1 MHSKHANAAAAVPF
15 MDRIASPAAR
25 AVAGDALWKGMQ
37 IASVG
42 LPLVTATAAGISG
55 VIEKMTAA
63 NRKAQAYKG
72 MLNENPH
79 LLDRDQVLVQKY
91 FNTLH
96 NLNPTLA
103 TDPTVAASFVNN
115 MVMTGTNP
123 SAPHRDIYAQ
133 ALQLQRGGGPGGG
146 SGGVDHLQNISR
158 AFGEVH
164 RGLAAD
170 KTDAMRA
177 ELTKAREETALQQS
191 HKNRV
196 QKYVIGMKRENR
208 NVTRENQN
216 VHHENARLR
225 NIVDS
230 YRTP

>member
-1 MHSKHANAAAAVPF
+1 MLSKHASAIPATPF
-15 MDRIASPAAR
+15 IDRIASPAAR

-42 LPLVTATAAGISG
+42 LPLVAATAAGISG
-55 VIEKMTAA
+55 VMEKMTAA

-72 MLNENPH
+72 MLSDNPH
-79 LLDRDQVLVQKY
+79 LQDKDQVLVQKY

-96 NLNPTLA
+96 NLDPVLA

-115 MVMTGTNP
+115 MVMTNNP
-123 SAPHRDIYAQ
+123 ATPHRDIYAQ
-133 ALQLQRGGGPGGG
+133 ALQLRRGGPGGG

-177 ELTKAREETALQQS
+177 DLMKAREETALQES
-191 HKNRV
+191 LKKRV
-196 QKYVIGMKRENR
+196 QKYVIGKKREAAS
-208 NVTRENQN
+208 VTRENE
-216 VHHENARLR
+216 HLR
-225 NIVDS
+225 NVIDS